1 MMLRLGL
8 GISLL
13 VSFSSGAYAD
23 APDPAVTRQED
34 IEFVLWNEDSSQ
46 YLLKVRN
53 ANSPATVFQLR
64 DTESGEIVQGKNAV
78 MTATGHDEEEKTL
91 KKMVRSWKLT
101 QAPVV
106 ESVNPRRENIMVM
119 TGQKKN
125 RFFIIGLNG
134 ERATKYE
141 SLDVMEDERGQ
152 VAKAF
157 QKQLVWDQDGR
168 HLAIV
173 YRTKL
178 EGDTPFEGDMIYV
191 TRFKATRV
199 KAPAAAEGDSEE

>member
-1 MMLRLGL
+1 MLRLGL